1 MSCARYYP
9 PPAIAGRD
17 FMLDTLRRIIQEVN
31 TAPDL
36 DQALGIIVQR
46 VRDSVGVD
54 VASVYLKDADNGQY
68 VLSATEGLRKNAVG
82 NVRLNSKEGL
92 VGMVG
97 EREEPVNLEDA
108 PSHPRYRFASETG
121 ENPYHAFL
129 GVPIIQHGTVLGVLV
144 VRQRQ
149 HRRFAEEEEAFLV
162 TLAAQLAGAITHA
175 GASGDISHA
184 LQTNEHVSAAL
195 KGVPGAPGVAT
206 GQALVVYPPANLE
219 AIPDRVITDIEAE
232 IKTFQ
237 AAVNEVQD
245 DIRDDANRMSSI
257 LPAEELALFD
267 ALLLMLGGDSLRGET
282 IELIRAGNWAPA
294 ALRETIRQHV
304 QVFESMED
312 SYMRERASDIRD
324 LGRRILTRIQR
335 DRPVSRVFYAQT
347 VLVGEEISVGQ
358 LAEVPIESLAGIVS
372 VSGSSSSHVAIL
384 AHAMGVPAVM
394 GVEDMPVGRL
404 EGQTII
410 ADGYRG
416 DVFINPSELV
426 RREFMRLQTQE
437 SELTKVLKHVSA
449 QPSVTPDGVN
459 IPLYLNIGLVSS
471 VENELHDNGDGVGL
485 YRTEIPF
492 LMQDR
497 FPGEELQLRIYR
509 KALEAFAPRPVTLRT
524 LDVGGDKMLSY
535 FPVKEDNPFLGWRGI
550 RISLDHPEIFLTQ
563 IRAMLRASIG
573 LNNLTIMLPMIS
585 TVRELDL
592 ALVLINQ
599 AHGELLEDGED
610 VVRPPVGIMIEVP
623 SAVYQISAM
632 AKRVDFFSIG
642 TNDLTQYL
650 LAVDRNNARVAG
662 LYQTLHPAV
671 LGAIRQVV
679 EQAHALGKPVSV
691 CGEMAGD
698 PAAVLA
704 LMGLGVN
711 SLSMSAS
718 NLPRVKWVIR
728 SFTREEARDLLQQAW
743 LLEEPR
749 AIRELYNSVLEQG
762 GLGGLVR
769 AGN

>member
-1 MSCARYYP
+1 
-9 PPAIAGRD
+9 
-17 FMLDTLRRIIQEVN
+17 MLDVLRRIIQEVN
-31 TAPDL
+31 SAADL

-46 VRDSVGVD
+46 VRESVAVD
-54 VASVYLKDADNGQY
+54 VASVYLKSADNGQF
-68 VLSATEGLRKNAVG
+68 VLSATEGLRKDAVG
-82 NVRLNSKEGL
+82 NVRFAANEGL

-97 EREEPVNLEDA
+97 EREEPVNIEDA

-162 TLAAQLAGAITHA
+162 TLAAQLAGAISHA
-175 GASGDISHA
+175 GASGDISHV
-184 LQTNEHVSAAL
+184 LQATGGVSVTL
-195 KGVPGAPGVAT
+195 NGLPGAPGVAV

-219 AIPDRVITDIEAE
+219 AIPDRPSTDADTE
-232 IKTFQ
+232 IGNFRL
-237 AAVNEVQD
+237 AVNAVQD
-245 DIRDDANRMSSI
+245 DIRDYANRMSSI

-267 ALLLMLGGDSLRGET
+267 ALLMMLGGDSLIGET
-282 IELIRAGNWAPA
+282 IERIRAGNWAPG
-294 ALRETIRQHV
+294 ALRETIGDHV
-304 QVFESMED
+304 RVFESMED

-324 LGRRILTRIQR
+324 LGRRILTHMQS
-335 DRPVSRVFYAQT
+335 DRPTVGTAYPRT

-358 LAEVPIESLAGIVS
+358 LAEVPHESLAGIVS

-384 AHAMGVPAVM
+384 AQAMGVPAVM

-404 EGQTII
+404 EGQPII

-416 DVFINPSELV
+416 DVFVNPSELV
-426 RREFMRLQTQE
+426 REEYLHLQDQE
-437 SELTKVLKHVSA
+437 SKLTEVLQHVSR

-459 IPLYLNIGLVSS
+459 IPLYLNIGLVSG
-471 VENELHDNGDGVGL
+471 VENEVHDNGDGVGL

-497 FPGEELQLRIYR
+497 FPGEEFQLRTYR

-524 LDVGGDKMLSY
+524 LDIGGDKMLPY
-535 FPVKEDNPFLGWRGI
+535 FPVMEDNPFLGWRGI

-563 IRAMLRASIG
+563 VRAMMRASVG
-573 LNNLTIMLPMIS
+573 LNNLTIMLPMVS
-585 TVRELDL
+585 TVTELDN
-592 ALVLINQ
+592 ALLLINQ
-599 AHGELLEDGED
+599 AQGELLEEGEA

-623 SAVYQISAM
+623 SAVYQIGAM

-650 LAVDRNNARVAG
+650 LAVDRNNSRVAG
-662 LYQTLHPAV
+662 LYQSLHPAV
-671 LGAIRQVV
+671 LGAIRQVID
-679 EQAHALGKPVSV
+679 QAHVLGKPVSV

-718 NLPRVKWVIR
+718 NLPRIKWVIR
-728 SFTREEARDLLQQAW
+728 SFTRDESRDLLEQAW
-743 LLEEPR
+743 QLESPR
-749 AIRELYNSVLEQG
+749 EIREMYNAVLEQG

>member
-1 MSCARYYP
+1 
-9 PPAIAGRD
+9 
-17 FMLDTLRRIIQEVN
+17 MLDTLRRIIQEVN
-31 TAPDL
+31 AAPDL

-46 VRDSVGVD
+46 VRDSVEVD
-54 VASVYLKDADNGQY
+54 VASVYLKGAEDGQY
-68 VLSATEGLRKNAVG
+68 ILSATEGLRKNAVG
-82 NVRLNSKEGL
+82 NVRFNSKEGL
-92 VGMVG
+92 VGMVA
-97 EREEPVNLEDA
+97 EREEPVNIEDA
-108 PSHPRYRFASETG
+108 PSHPRYQFASETG
-121 ENPYHAFL
+121 EKPYHGFL

-149 HRRFAEEEEAFLV
+149 RRRFAEDEEAFLV

-175 GASGDISHA
+175 GASGDISHV
-184 LQTNEHVSAAL
+184 LQAGEHVSVTL
-195 KGVPGAPGVAT
+195 KGLPGAPGVAI

-219 AIPDRVITDIEAE
+219 VIPDRVISDIDAEIEAFR
-232 IKTFQ
+232 T
-237 AAVNEVQD
+237 AVNEVQD
-245 DIRDDANRMSSI
+245 DIRDYANRMSSI

-267 ALLLMLGGDSLRGET
+267 ALLLMLGGDSLIGET
-282 IELIRAGNWAPA
+282 IDRIRAGNWAPG
-294 ALRETIRQHV
+294 ALRETIGQHV
-304 QVFESMED
+304 RVFESMED
-312 SYMRERASDIRD
+312 SYMRERASDIHD
-324 LGRRILTRIQR
+324 LGRRILTRIQS
-335 DRPVSRVFYAQT
+335 DRPAGIVAYAQT

-358 LAEVPIESLAGIVS
+358 LAEIPHENLAGIVS

-384 AHAMGVPAVM
+384 AHAMGIPAVM

-404 EGQTII
+404 EGRAII

-416 DVFINPSELV
+416 DVFFNPSALV
-426 RREFMRLQTQE
+426 RKEFLRLQTQE
-437 SELTKVLKHVSA
+437 SELTEVLRDVA
-449 QPSVTPDGVN
+449 GQPSVTPDGVS
-459 IPLYLNIGLVSS
+459 IPLYLNIGLVRGI
-471 VENELHDNGDGVGL
+471 ENEVHDSGDGVGL

-492 LMQDR
+492 LMHDR
-497 FPGEELQLRIYR
+497 FPGEEVQLRIYR

-524 LDVGGDKMLSY
+524 LDVGGDKALPY

-563 IRAMLRASIG
+563 IRAMLRASVG

-599 AHGELLEDGED
+599 AHGELLEDGEA

-650 LAVDRNNARVAG
+650 LAVDRNNPRVAG

-728 SFTREEARDLLQQAW
+728 SFTREEATDLLQQAW
-743 LLEEPR
+743 TLEEPR
-749 AIRELYNSVLEQG
+749 DIRALYNSVLEQG

>member
-1 MSCARYYP
+1 
-9 PPAIAGRD
+9 
-17 FMLDTLRRIIQEVN
+17 MLDILRRIIQEVN
-31 TAPDL
+31 SAADL

-46 VRDSVGVD
+46 VRESVAVD
-54 VASVYLKDADNGQY
+54 VASVYLKTADTGEF
-68 VLSATEGLRKNAVG
+68 VLSATEGLRKDAVG
-82 NVRLNSKEGL
+82 HVRLAASEGL

-108 PSHPRYRFASETG
+108 PSHPRYRFTSGTG

-149 HRRFAEEEEAFLV
+149 HRRFAEDEEAFLV
-162 TLAAQLAGAITHA
+162 TLAAQLAGAISHA
-175 GASGDISHA
+175 GASGEISHV
-184 LQTNEHVSAAL
+184 LQASEGVSVTL
-195 KGVPGAPGVAT
+195 RGLPGAPGVAI

-219 AIPDRVITDIEAE
+219 AIPDRSVKDADTEIEN
-232 IKTFQ
+232 FRV
-237 AAVNEVQD
+237 AVTAVQD
-245 DIRDDANRMSSI
+245 DIRDYANRMSSI

-267 ALLLMLGGDSLRGET
+267 ALLLMLGGDSLIGET
-282 IELIRAGNWAPA
+282 VERIRAGNWAPG
-294 ALRETIRQHV
+294 ALRETIGEHV
-304 QVFESMED
+304 RVFESMED

-324 LGRRILTRIQR
+324 LGRRILTHIQR
-335 DRPVSRVFYAQT
+335 DRPAIATAYPRT

-358 LAEVPIESLAGIVS
+358 LAEIPHESLAGIVS

-384 AHAMGVPAVM
+384 AQAMGVPAVM

-404 EGQTII
+404 EGQAII

-416 DVFINPSELV
+416 DVFVNPSELV
-426 RREFMRLQTQE
+426 REEFLRLQTQE
-437 SELTKVLKHVSA
+437 TKLTEVLQHVSR

-459 IPLYLNIGLVSS
+459 IPLYLNIGLVSGI
-471 VENELHDNGDGVGL
+471 ENEVHANGDGVGL

-497 FPGEELQLRIYR
+497 FPGEEFQLRTYR

-524 LDVGGDKMLSY
+524 LDVGGDKMLPY
-535 FPVKEDNPFLGWRGI
+535 FPVIEDNPFLGWRGI

-563 IRAMLRASIG
+563 IRAMMRASVG
-573 LNNLTIMLPMIS
+573 LNNLTIMLPMVS
-585 TVRELDL
+585 TVTELDN

-599 AHGELLEDGED
+599 AQGELLEEGEL

-623 SAVYQISAM
+623 SAIYQIGAM

-650 LAVDRNNARVAG
+650 LAVDRNNSRVAG
-662 LYQTLHPAV
+662 LYQSLHPAV
-671 LGAIRQVV
+671 LGAIKQVID
-679 EQAHALGKPVSV
+679 QAHILGKPVSV

-718 NLPRVKWVIR
+718 NLPRIKWVIR
-728 SFTREEARDLLQQAW
+728 SFTREEARDLLEQAW
-743 LLEEPR
+743 QLESPR
-749 AIRELYNSVLEQG
+749 EIRELYNAVLEQG

>member
-1 MSCARYYP
+1 
-9 PPAIAGRD
+9 
-17 FMLDTLRRIIQEVN
+17 MLDTLRRIIQEVN
-31 TAPDL
+31 AAPDL
-36 DQALGIIVQR
+36 DQALAIIVQR
-46 VRDSVGVD
+46 VQETVAVD
-54 VASVYLKDADNGQY
+54 VASVYLKDADKGQY

-82 NVRLNSKEGL
+82 NVRFNSGEGL

-108 PSHPRYRFASETG
+108 PSHPRYQFTSETG

-144 VRQRQ
+144 VRQRR
-149 HRRFAEEEEAFLV
+149 HRRFAEDEEAFLV

-184 LQTNEHVSAAL
+184 LQTNEQVSVSL
-195 KGVPGAPGVAT
+195 KGVPGAPGVVT
-206 GQALVVYPPANLE
+206 GQAMVVYPPANLE

-237 AAVNEVQD
+237 DAVNVVQD
-245 DIRDDANRMSSI
+245 DLRNDANRMSSV

-267 ALLLMLGGDSLRGET
+267 ALLMMLGGDSLMDET
-282 IELIRAGNWAPA
+282 MERIRAGNWAPG
-294 ALRETIRQHV
+294 ALRETIGEHV
-304 QVFESMED
+304 RVFESMED

-324 LGRRILTRIQR
+324 LGRRILTRIQS
-335 DRPVSRVFYAQT
+335 DRPASRVFYPQT

-358 LAEVPIESLAGIVS
+358 LAEVPHESLAGIVS

-394 GVEDMPVGRL
+394 GVEDMSVGRL

-416 DVFINPSELV
+416 DVFINPSDLV
-426 RREFMRLQTQE
+426 RREFLRLQTQE
-437 SELTKVLKHVSA
+437 SKLTEVLKDISA

-459 IPLYLNIGLVSS
+459 IPLYLNIGLVRGI
-471 VENELHDNGDGVGL
+471 ENEVHDSGDGVGL

-524 LDVGGDKMLSY
+524 LDVGGDKMLPY

-563 IRAMLRASIG
+563 LRAMLRASVG
-573 LNNLTIMLPMIS
+573 LNNLTILLPMIS

-623 SAVYQISAM
+623 SALYQVSAM

-671 LGAIRQVV
+671 LGAIKQVI

-743 LLEEPR
+743 SLEEPR

>member
-1 MSCARYYP
+1 
-9 PPAIAGRD
+9 
-17 FMLDTLRRIIQEVN
+17 MLDTLRRIIQEVN
-31 TAPDL
+31 AAPDL
-36 DQALGIIVQR
+36 DQALDIIVRR
-46 VRDSVGVD
+46 VRESVGVD
-54 VASVYLKDADNGQY
+54 VASVYLKDTESGEY
-68 VLSATEGLRKNAVG
+68 VLSATEGLRKSAIG
-82 NVRLNSKEGL
+82 NVRFKPGEGL
-92 VGMVG
+92 VGMVS

-108 PSHPRYRFASETG
+108 PSHPRYLFTSETG

-144 VRQRQ
+144 ARQRE
-149 HRRFAEEEEAFLV
+149 HRLFAEDEEAFLV

-175 GASGDISHA
+175 GASGDISHM
-184 LQTNEHVSAAL
+184 LQASEGVSAVL
-195 KGVPGAPGVAT
+195 KGLPGAPGIAI
-206 GQALVVYPPANLE
+206 GQALVAYPPANLE
-219 AIPDRVITDIEAE
+219 AIPDRLVSDIDAE
-232 IKTFQ
+232 IESFQ
-237 AAVNEVQD
+237 DAVNSVQD
-245 DIRDDANRMSSI
+245 DMRDYANRMSSV

-267 ALLLMLGGDSLRGET
+267 ALLMMLGGDSLIGET
-282 IELIRAGNWAPA
+282 VERIRAGNWAPG
-294 ALRETIRQHV
+294 ALRETIAQHV
-304 QVFESMED
+304 RVFESMED

-324 LGRRILTRIQR
+324 LGRRILTRIQS
-335 DRPVSRVFYAQT
+335 DIQTATVFYPQT

-358 LAEVPIESLAGIVS
+358 LAEIPLENLAGIVS
-372 VSGSSSSHVAIL
+372 ASGSSSSHVAIL

-394 GVEDMPVGRL
+394 GAGNMSVARL
-404 EGQTII
+404 EGQTIV

-416 DVFINPSELV
+416 DVYINPSELV
-426 RREFMRLQTQE
+426 CREFLRLQTE
-437 SELTKVLKHVSA
+437 ETELTEVLKAVAA
-449 QPSVTPDGVN
+449 QPSITPDGVN

-471 VENELHDNGDGVGL
+471 VENEVHDFGDGVGL

-497 FPGEELQLRIYR
+497 FPGEEVQQRIYR

-524 LDVGGDKMLSY
+524 LDVGGDKLLAY

-563 IRAMLRASIG
+563 IRAMLRASVG
-573 LNNLTIMLPMIS
+573 LNNLTILLPMIS
-585 TVRELDL
+585 TVTEVDL
-592 ALVLINQ
+592 ALSLINQ
-599 AHGELLEDGED
+599 AHGELLEEGEA

-623 SAVYQISAM
+623 SALYQVSAM

-650 LAVDRNNARVAG
+650 LAVDRNNARVAS

-671 LGAIRQVV
+671 LGAVRQVV
-679 EQAHALGKPVSV
+679 EQAHVLGKPVSV

-728 SFTREEARDLLQQAW
+728 SFTLDEARDLLQQAW

-762 GLGGLVR
+762 GLGGLIR
-769 AGN
+769 PGN

>member
-1 MSCARYYP
+1 
-9 PPAIAGRD
+9 
-17 FMLDTLRRIIQEVN
+17 MLEILRRIIQEVN
-31 TAPDL
+31 SAPDL
-36 DQALGIIVQR
+36 DQALNIIVQR
-46 VRDSVGVD
+46 VRESVGVD
-54 VASVYLKDADNGQY
+54 VASVYLKDIEHEQY

-82 NVRLNSKEGL
+82 RVRFDLGQGL

-97 EREEPVNLEDA
+97 EREEPVNIEDA
-108 PSHPRYRFASETG
+108 SSHPRYRFASETG

-129 GVPIIQHGTVLGVLV
+129 GVPIIQYGTVLGVLV
-144 VRQRQ
+144 VRQRE
-149 HRRFAEEEEAFLV
+149 HRRFAEQEEAFLV

-184 LQTNEHVSAAL
+184 LQASAEVSAIL
-195 KGVPGAPGVAT
+195 NGLPGAPGIAA

-219 AIPDRVITDIEAE
+219 VIPDRVITDIDAE
-232 IKTFQ
+232 IESFR
-237 AAVNEVQD
+237 AAVNAVQD
-245 DIRDDANRMSSI
+245 DMRDYANRMSSV

-267 ALLLMLGGDSLRGET
+267 ALLMMLGGDSLMGET
-282 IELIRAGNWAPA
+282 VERIRAGNWAA
-294 ALRETIRQHV
+294 GALRETIGQHV
-304 QVFESMED
+304 RVFESMED

-324 LGRRILTRIQR
+324 LGRRILTRIQS
-335 DRPVSRVFYAQT
+335 DVPGNKVFYPQT
-347 VLVGEEISVGQ
+347 ILVGEEISVGQ
-358 LAEVPIESLAGIVS
+358 LAEIPVENLAGIVS
-372 VSGSSSSHVAIL
+372 ASGSSSSHVAIL

-394 GVEDMPVGRL
+394 GVADMPVGRL
-404 EGQTII
+404 DGQMII

-426 RREFMRLQTQE
+426 RREYLRLQTE
-437 SELTKVLKHVSA
+437 ETELTEVLKNISE

-459 IPLYLNIGLVSS
+459 IPLYLNIGLLSS
-471 VENELHDNGDGVGL
+471 VENELHANGDGVGL

-509 KALEAFAPRPVTLRT
+509 KALEAFAPRPVSLRT
-524 LDVGGDKMLSY
+524 LDVGGDKSLPY
-535 FPVKEDNPFLGWRGI
+535 FPVTEDNPFLGWRGI

-563 IRAMLRASIG
+563 IRAMLRASVD
-573 LNNLTIMLPMIS
+573 LNNLTILLPMIS
-585 TVRELDL
+585 TVTELDQ
-592 ALVLINQ
+592 ALLLINQ
-599 AHGELLEDGED
+599 AQGELLEEGEP

-623 SAVYQISAM
+623 SAVYQVSAM

-650 LAVDRNNARVAG
+650 LAVDRNNTRVAG

-671 LGAIRQVV
+671 LGAIKQVID
-679 EQAHALGKPVSV
+679 QAHILGKPVSV

-728 SFTREEARDLLQQAW
+728 SFTQDEARDLLQQAW

-762 GLGGLVR
+762 GLGGLIR
-769 AGN
+769 PGN

>member
-1 MSCARYYP
+1 
-9 PPAIAGRD
+9 
-17 FMLDTLRRIIQEVN
+17 MLDTLRRIIQEVN

-36 DQALGIIVQR
+36 DQALDIIVRR
-46 VRDSVGVD
+46 VRECVGVD
-54 VASVYLKDADNGQY
+54 VASVYLKDADNGQF
-68 VLSATEGLRKNAVG
+68 VLSATEGLRKSAIG
-82 NVRLNSKEGL
+82 NVRFNPGEGL
-92 VGMVG
+92 VGMVA
-97 EREEPVNLEDA
+97 EREELVNIEDA
-108 PSHPRYRFASETG
+108 PSHPRYLFASETG

-144 VRQRQ
+144 ARQREY
-149 HRRFAEEEEAFLV
+149 RLFAEDEEAFLV

-175 GASGDISHA
+175 GATGEISHM
-184 LQTNEHVSAAL
+184 LQASEGVSAVL
-195 KGVPGAPGVAT
+195 KGLPGAPGIAI
-206 GQALVVYPPANLE
+206 GQALVAYPPANLE
-219 AIPDRVITDIEAE
+219 AIPDRVVTDIDAE
-232 IKTFQ
+232 IESFQ
-237 AAVNEVQD
+237 DAVHSVQD
-245 DIRDDANRMSSI
+245 DMRDYANRMSSI

-267 ALLLMLGGDSLRGET
+267 ALLLMLGGDSLIGET
-282 IELIRAGNWAPA
+282 IERIRAGNWAPG
-294 ALRETIRQHV
+294 ALRDTIGQHV
-304 QVFESMED
+304 RVFESMED
-312 SYMRERASDIRD
+312 TYMRERASDIRD
-324 LGRRILTRIQR
+324 LGRRILTRIQS
-335 DRPVSRVFYAQT
+335 DIPSTSVFYPQT

-358 LAEVPIESLAGIVS
+358 LAEIPVEHLAGIVS
-372 VSGSSSSHVAIL
+372 ARGSSSSHVAIL
-384 AHAMGVPAVM
+384 AHAMGIPAVM
-394 GVEDMPVGRL
+394 GAGDMPVGRL

-426 RREFMRLQTQE
+426 CREFLRLQTE
-437 SELTKVLKHVSA
+437 ETELTEVLKHVAA

-471 VENELHDNGDGVGL
+471 VENEVHDLGDGVGL

-497 FPGEELQLRIYR
+497 FPGEEVQQRIYR

-524 LDVGGDKMLSY
+524 LDVGGDKMLPY

-563 IRAMLRASIG
+563 IRAMLRASVG
-573 LNNLTIMLPMIS
+573 LNNLTILLPMIS
-585 TVRELDL
+585 TVTELDL
-592 ALVLINQ
+592 ALLLINQ
-599 AHGELLEDGED
+599 AHGELLEEGEA

-623 SAVYQISAM
+623 SAVYQVSAM
-632 AKRVDFFSIG
+632 AKRVDYFSIG

-671 LGAIRQVV
+671 LGAIRQVI
-679 EQAHALGKPVSV
+679 EQAHKLGKPVSV

-728 SFTREEARDLLQQAW
+728 SFTQEEARDLLEQAW

-762 GLGGLVR
+762 GLGGLIR
-769 AGN
+769 PGN

>member
-1 MSCARYYP
+1 
-9 PPAIAGRD
+9 
-17 FMLDTLRRIIQEVN
+17 MLEVLRRIIQEVN
-31 TAPDL
+31 SAADL

-46 VRDSVGVD
+46 VRESVAVD
-54 VASVYLKDADNGQY
+54 VAAVYVKTADNREY
-68 VLSATEGLRKNAVG
+68 VLSATEGLRKDAVG
-82 NVRLNSKEGL
+82 HVRFAASQGL

-108 PSHPRYRFASETG
+108 PSHPRYRFTSKTG

-149 HRRFAEEEEAFLV
+149 HRRFAEDEEALLV
-162 TLAAQLAGAITHA
+162 TLAAQLAGAISHA
-175 GASGDISHA
+175 GASGDISHVLEA
-184 LQTNEHVSAAL
+184 SEEVSVTL
-195 KGVPGAPGVAT
+195 KGLPGAPGVAI

-219 AIPDRVITDIEAE
+219 AIPDRTTTDADTEIEN
-232 IKTFQ
+232 FHS
-237 AAVNEVQD
+237 AVNAVRD
-245 DIRDDANRMSSI
+245 DIRDYANRMSSI

-267 ALLLMLGGDSLRGET
+267 ALLLMLGGDSLIGET
-282 IELIRAGNWAPA
+282 VERIRAGNWAPG
-294 ALRETIRQHV
+294 ALRETIGEHV
-304 QVFESMED
+304 RVFESMED

-324 LGRRILTRIQR
+324 LGRRILTHMQS
-335 DRPVSRVFYAQT
+335 DRPAIGTAYSRT

-358 LAEVPIESLAGIVS
+358 LAEIPHESLAGIVS
-372 VSGSSSSHVAIL
+372 VTGSSSSHVAIL
-384 AHAMGVPAVM
+384 AQAMGVPAVM
-394 GVEDMPVGRL
+394 GVEDMLVGRL
-404 EGQTII
+404 EGQAII

-416 DVFINPSELV
+416 DVFVNPSELL
-426 RREFMRLQTQE
+426 RGEYQNLQAQE
-437 SELTKVLKHVSA
+437 SKLTEVLQHVSR
-449 QPSVTPDGVN
+449 QPSITPDGVN

-471 VENELHDNGDGVGL
+471 VENEVHDNGDGVGL

-492 LMQDR
+492 LLQDR
-497 FPGEELQLRIYR
+497 FPGEEFQMRTYR

-524 LDVGGDKMLSY
+524 LDIGGDKMLPY
-535 FPVKEDNPFLGWRGI
+535 FPVMEDNPFLGWRGI

-563 IRAMLRASIG
+563 VRAMMRASVG
-573 LNNLTIMLPMIS
+573 LNNLTIMLPMVS
-585 TVRELDL
+585 TVSELDN

-599 AHGELLEDGED
+599 AQGELLEEGEA

-623 SAVYQISAM
+623 SAVYQIGAM
-632 AKRVDFFSIG
+632 ARRVDFFSIG

-662 LYQTLHPAV
+662 LYQSLHPAV
-671 LGAIRQVV
+671 LGAVKQVV
-679 EQAHALGKPVSV
+679 DQAHVLGKPVSV

-718 NLPRVKWVIR
+718 NLPRIKWVIR
-728 SFTREEARDLLQQAW
+728 SFTRDEARDLLDQAW
-743 LLEEPR
+743 QLENPR
-749 AIRELYNSVLEQG
+749 QIRELYNAVLEQG

>member
-1 MSCARYYP
+1 
-9 PPAIAGRD
+9 
-17 FMLDTLRRIIQEVN
+17 MLDILRRIIQEVN
-31 TAPDL
+31 SAPDL
-36 DQALGIIVQR
+36 EQALNIIVQR
-46 VRDSVGVD
+46 VRESVGVD
-54 VASVYLKDADNGQY
+54 VASVYLKDIEREQY

-82 NVRLNSKEGL
+82 RVRFGLGEGL

-97 EREEPVNLEDA
+97 EREEPVNIEDA

-129 GVPIIQHGTVLGVLV
+129 GVPIIQYGTVLGVLV
-144 VRQRQ
+144 VRQRE
-149 HRRFAEEEEAFLV
+149 HRRFAEDEEAFLV

-175 GASGDISHA
+175 GASGNISHA
-184 LQTNEHVSAAL
+184 LQASTDVSAIL
-195 KGVPGAPGVAT
+195 NGLPGAPGIAT

-219 AIPDRVITDIEAE
+219 VIPDRVITDIDAE
-232 IKTFQ
+232 IESFQ
-237 AAVNEVQD
+237 NAVNAVQD
-245 DIRDDANRMSSI
+245 DMRDYANRMSSI

-267 ALLLMLGGDSLRGET
+267 ALLLMLGGDSLMGET
-282 IELIRAGNWAPA
+282 IERIRAGNWAA
-294 ALRETIRQHV
+294 GALRETIGQHV
-304 QVFESMED
+304 RVFESMDD

-324 LGRRILTRIQR
+324 LGRRILTRIQS
-335 DRPVSRVFYAQT
+335 DVPISNDFYPQT
-347 VLVGEEISVGQ
+347 ILVGEEISVGQ
-358 LAEVPIESLAGIVS
+358 LAEIPVENLAGIVS
-372 VSGSSSSHVAIL
+372 ASGSSSSHVAIL

-394 GVEDMPVGRL
+394 GVADMPVGRL
-404 EGQTII
+404 DGQMII

-426 RREFMRLQTQE
+426 RREYLRLQTE
-437 SELTKVLKHVSA
+437 ETELTEVLKNISE

-459 IPLYLNIGLVSS
+459 IPLYLNIGLLSS
-471 VENELHDNGDGVGL
+471 VENEMHANGDGVGL

-509 KALEAFAPRPVTLRT
+509 KALEAFAPRPVSLRT
-524 LDVGGDKMLSY
+524 LDVGGDKSLPY
-535 FPVKEDNPFLGWRGI
+535 FPVTEDNPFLGWRGI

-563 IRAMLRASIG
+563 IRAMLRASVG
-573 LNNLTIMLPMIS
+573 LNNLTILLPMIS
-585 TVRELDL
+585 TVTELDQ
-592 ALVLINQ
+592 ALLLINQ
-599 AHGELLEDGED
+599 AQGELLEEGEQ

-650 LAVDRNNARVAG
+650 LAVDRNNTRVAG

-671 LGAIRQVV
+671 LGAIKQVID
-679 EQAHALGKPVSV
+679 QAHVLGKPVSV

-728 SFTREEARDLLQQAW
+728 SFTRDEARDLLQQAW

-762 GLGGLVR
+762 GLGGLIR
-769 AGN
+769 PGN

>member
-1 MSCARYYP
+1 
-9 PPAIAGRD
+9 
-17 FMLDTLRRIIQEVN
+17 MLDTLRRIIQEVN

-36 DQALGIIVQR
+36 DQALDIIVRR
-46 VRDSVGVD
+46 VRECVGVD
-54 VASVYLKDADNGQY
+54 VASVYLKDADNGQF
-68 VLSATEGLRKNAVG
+68 VLSATEGLRKSAIG
-82 NVRLNSKEGL
+82 NVRFNPGEGL
-92 VGMVG
+92 VGMVA
-97 EREEPVNLEDA
+97 EREELVNIEDA
-108 PSHPRYRFASETG
+108 PSHPRYLFASETG

-144 VRQRQ
+144 ARQREY
-149 HRRFAEEEEAFLV
+149 RLFAEDEEAFLV

-175 GASGDISHA
+175 GATGEISHM
-184 LQTNEHVSAAL
+184 LQASEGVSAVL
-195 KGVPGAPGVAT
+195 KGLPGAPGIAI
-206 GQALVVYPPANLE
+206 GQALVAYPPANLE
-219 AIPDRVITDIEAE
+219 AIPDRLVTDIDAE
-232 IKTFQ
+232 IESFQ
-237 AAVNEVQD
+237 DAVHSVQD
-245 DIRDDANRMSSI
+245 DMRDYANRMSSI

-267 ALLLMLGGDSLRGET
+267 ALLLMLGGDSLIGET
-282 IELIRAGNWAPA
+282 IERIRAGNWAPG
-294 ALRETIRQHV
+294 ALRDTIGQHV
-304 QVFESMED
+304 RVFESMED
-312 SYMRERASDIRD
+312 TYMRERASDIRD
-324 LGRRILTRIQR
+324 LGRRILTRIQS
-335 DRPVSRVFYAQT
+335 DIPSTSVFYPQT

-358 LAEVPIESLAGIVS
+358 LAEIPVEHLAGIVS
-372 VSGSSSSHVAIL
+372 ARGSSSSHVAIL
-384 AHAMGVPAVM
+384 AHAMGIPAVM
-394 GVEDMPVGRL
+394 GAGDMPVGRL

-426 RREFMRLQTQE
+426 CREFLRLQTE
-437 SELTKVLKHVSA
+437 ETELTEVLKHVAA

-471 VENELHDNGDGVGL
+471 VENEVHDLGDGVGL

-497 FPGEELQLRIYR
+497 FPGEEVQQRIYR

-524 LDVGGDKMLSY
+524 LDVGGDKMLPY

-563 IRAMLRASIG
+563 IRAMLRASVG
-573 LNNLTIMLPMIS
+573 LNNLTILLPMIS
-585 TVRELDL
+585 TVTELDL
-592 ALVLINQ
+592 ALLLINQ
-599 AHGELLEDGED
+599 AHGELLEEGEA

-623 SAVYQISAM
+623 SAVYQVSAM
-632 AKRVDFFSIG
+632 AKRVDYFSIG

-671 LGAIRQVV
+671 LGAIRQVI
-679 EQAHALGKPVSV
+679 EQAHKLGKPVSV

-728 SFTREEARDLLQQAW
+728 SFTQDEARDLLEQAW

-762 GLGGLVR
+762 GLGGLIR
-769 AGN
+769 PGN

>member
-1 MSCARYYP
+1 
-9 PPAIAGRD
+9 
-17 FMLDTLRRIIQEVN
+17 MLDILRRIIQEVN
-31 TAPDL
+31 SAPDL
-36 DQALGIIVQR
+36 EQALGIIVRR
-46 VRDSVGVD
+46 VRESMGVD
-54 VASVYLKDADNGQY
+54 VASVYLKDVEHGQY
-68 VLSATEGLRKNAVG
+68 VLSATEGLRKSAIG
-82 NVRLNSKEGL
+82 NVRLDLGEGL

-97 EREEPVNLEDA
+97 EREEPVNIEDA

-129 GVPIIQHGTVLGVLV
+129 GVPIIQYGTVLGVLV
-144 VRQRQ
+144 VRQRE
-149 HRRFAEEEEAFLV
+149 HRRFAEDEEAFLV

-184 LQTNEHVSAAL
+184 LQASANVSAVL
-195 KGVPGAPGVAT
+195 SGLSGAPGIAT

-219 AIPDRVITDIEAE
+219 VIPDRVITDIDAE
-232 IKTFQ
+232 IESFQ
-237 AAVNEVQD
+237 AAVNAVQD
-245 DIRDDANRMSSI
+245 DMRDYANRMSSI

-267 ALLLMLGGDSLRGET
+267 ALLLMLGGDSLMGET
-282 IELIRAGNWAPA
+282 IERIRAGNWAPG
-294 ALRETIRQHV
+294 ALRETIGQHV
-304 QVFESMED
+304 RVFESMED
-312 SYMRERASDIRD
+312 FYMRERASDIRD
-324 LGRRILTRIQR
+324 LGRRILTRIQS
-335 DRPVSRVFYAQT
+335 DVPTSSVPYPQT
-347 VLVGEEISVGQ
+347 ILVGEEISVGQ
-358 LAEVPIESLAGIVS
+358 LAEIPAENLAGIVS
-372 VSGSSSSHVAIL
+372 ASGSSSSHVAIL

-394 GVEDMPVGRL
+394 GVADMPVGRL
-404 EGQTII
+404 DGQMII

-416 DVFINPSELV
+416 DVLINPSELV
-426 RREFMRLQTQE
+426 RREYLRLQTE
-437 SELTKVLKHVSA
+437 ETELTEVLMDISG
-449 QPSVTPDGVN
+449 QPSVTPDGVG
-459 IPLYLNIGLVSS
+459 IPLYLNIGLLSG
-471 VENELHDNGDGVGL
+471 VENEVRDYGDGVGL

-509 KALEAFAPRPVTLRT
+509 KALEAFAPRPVSLRT
-524 LDVGGDKMLSY
+524 LDVGGDKALSY

-563 IRAMLRASIG
+563 IRAMLRASVG
-573 LNNLTIMLPMIS
+573 LNNLTILLPMIS
-585 TVRELDL
+585 TVTELDH
-592 ALVLINQ
+592 ALLLINQ
-599 AHGELLEDGED
+599 AMGELLEDGEP

-623 SAVYQISAM
+623 SAVYQVSAM

-650 LAVDRNNARVAG
+650 LAVDRNNTRVAG

-671 LGAIRQVV
+671 LGAIRQVI
-679 EQAHALGKPVSV
+679 EQAHVLGKPVSV

-728 SFTREEARDLLQQAW
+728 SFTQDEARDLLQQAW

-762 GLGGLVR
+762 GLGGLIR
-769 AGN
+769 PGN